1 MGMSAELP
9 VTGRVDRDGRLI
21 SADAP
26 LLRLQ
31 QLAGSALGRPL
42 ALPQLA
48 ALARSALRLVVPL
61 SRSVLAADDRHD
73 LDLWVRAEPDAE
85 GVTLRVERWSERAP
99 APPRLALVSGSG
111 DPEEPE
117 ASKAPEPEPLVWATD
132 SELRFTRIS
141 PALAELLG
149 SQEEDAIGQ
158 PLTRLLRLVED
169 DDGRMPLLVALASRE
184 EMAEQKAQ
192 ARTSADVELRL
203 AAQPMLDPD
212 GRFTGFTGRAHFSG
226 SVPTA
231 KADDYLLIDP
241 ALDEALRSPVDRIID
256 AADRIVERGDGP
268 LRSDYAS
275 YAGDIA
281 AAGRHLLSV
290 IRSMTEEA
298 TISAANVDLAELVE
312 EAAGLVEP
320 AAEARGVGI
329 AVEPPAHRLL
339 AKGDA
344 RGVVQVLVNI
354 IGNAVRYSPEGGAV
368 TVSFA
373 EEAST
378 RTVSVADQGPG
389 VAPAD
394 QARIFER
401 YQRVGSDPDGA
412 GLGLAISRRLARSMG
427 GDIMLDSTPGEGA
440 RFTLVLPT
448 A

>member
-1 MGMSAELP
+1 MADSKP
-9 VTGRVDRDGRLI
+9 ITGRVDRDGRLVA
-21 SADAP
+21 ADPA

-31 QLAGSALGRPL
+31 ESAGSGLGRPL
-42 ALPQLA
+42 AIPQLA

-61 SRSVLAADDRHD
+61 SRAVLAADERHD
-73 LDLWVRAEPDAE
+73 LDLWVRAEPDAD
-85 GVTLRVERWSERAP
+85 GVTLRVERWHERSP
-99 APPRLALVSGSG
+99 APPRLALVSSSG
-111 DPEEPE
+111 EPEEPDS
-117 ASKAPEPEPLVWATD
+117 SKAPEPEPFVWTTD

-141 PALAELLG
+141 PALADLLG
-149 SQEEDAIGQ
+149 SNEEDAIGQ

-169 DDGRMPLLVALASRE
+169 DDGRMPLLVALAARE
-184 EMAEQKAQ
+184 EMVEQKAQ
-192 ARTSADVELRL
+192 ARSAADVELRL
-203 AAQPMLDPD
+203 AAQPVLDPD
-212 GRFTGFTGRAHFSG
+212 GRFTGFTGRALVSG
-226 SVPTA
+226 GVASA
-231 KADDYLLIDP
+231 ARADDYLLIDP
-241 ALDEALRSPVDRIID
+241 ALDQALRSPVDRIID

-298 TISAANVDLAELVE
+298 TISASNVDLAELVE
-312 EAAGLVEP
+312 EAVGLVEP
-320 AAEARGVGI
+320 AAEARRVGI

-354 IGNAVRYSPEGGAV
+354 IGNAVRHSSEGGAV
-368 TVSFA
+368 SLSFK
-373 EEAST
+373 EDGPT
-378 RTVSVADQGPG
+378 LTISVTDQGPG
-389 VAPAD
+389 IAPAD

-427 GDIMLDSTPGEGA
+427 GDILLDSTPGQGA
-440 RFTLVLPT
+440 RFTLVLP
-448 A
+448 AA